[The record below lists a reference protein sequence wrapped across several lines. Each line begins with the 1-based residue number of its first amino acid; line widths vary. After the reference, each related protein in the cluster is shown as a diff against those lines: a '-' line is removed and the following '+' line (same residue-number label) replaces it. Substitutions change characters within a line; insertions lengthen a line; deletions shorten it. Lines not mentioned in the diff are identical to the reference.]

1 MVPILSSLQL
11 ISATYAKLARNIDPK
26 KQVLGLVFGF
36 GLRKHNSDFFLLWHH
51 YLIFS
56 LLRAPIVILGQ
67 EGVDQTNAVDSN
79 RNEEHDFLPWVQDH
93 YSDDFTYHTASASK
107 DASTTSS
114 NYESTTISLLCVT
127 LCICTAALAAGLTL
141 GMMSIDPLF
150 LAIKYRSG
158 TVDEKRQASQIL
170 PLVKQHHFLLVT
182 LLLMNSLANEAL
194 PVFLNHL
201 VPDYVAVLLSV
212 TLVLFFGEII
222 PSAIFTGPD
231 QMSIAATLVPIVK
244 IVMIVLSPIA
254 YPISLLLDKVLHPN
268 DNNNHGATSH
278 DYSHLDKEDDA
289 DDSLDIVDFNREE
302 IKALIRIQYEQG
314 LKAAMKD
321 KKKQKGDNISN
332 SFMKRSVSLPPLQR
346 HNSLPATPKATP
358 PRRNSH
364 HERVL
369 SDEVELVEGALTL
382 ANRTIRDVCIPLHCV
397 FVLDRDTTLLDLDTM
412 AKIYSCGFSRIPVV
426 VTPPHHSPSFP
437 HKSTTMDQPNEYTP
451 LSRTATPY
459 NDKARI
465 CGVLLTR
472 QLILI
477 NPNDQRPLSELPLL
491 QPLCVSPDLSILH
504 MLQLFLK
511 GSTHMAIVCQ
521 NPEIAS
527 LSLRL
532 KRPIPHTTVGV
543 LGIIT
548 LEDVLE
554 ELIKEEIY
562 DETDIKARNIS
573 GQRIYSAMISA
584 TNKRNRKNKAD
595 QQQQKA
601 GFDLPSTA
609 TINAR
614 STPALGVK
622 KASSQPKLYDTTA
635 TYNDSFDKRN
645 TATSTSTT
653 TIGDVIPLSTQVSNL
668 TVSSE
673 EEASEALNIFDRYL

>member
-1 MVPILSSLQL
+1 
-11 ISATYAKLARNIDPK
+11 
-26 KQVLGLVFGF
+26 
-36 GLRKHNSDFFLLWHH
+36 
-51 YLIFS
+51 
-56 LLRAPIVILGQ
+56 
-67 EGVDQTNAVDSN
+67 
-79 RNEEHDFLPWVQDH
+79 
-93 YSDDFTYHTASASK
+93 
-107 DASTTSS
+107 
-114 NYESTTISLLCVT
+114 
-127 LCICTAALAAGLTL
+127 
-141 GMMSIDPLF
+141 MMSIDPLF

-158 TVDEKRQASQIL
+158 TVEEKRQASQIL

-194 PVFLNHL
+194 PIFLNDL

-268 DNNNHGATSH
+268 NNNSHHGANHSH
-278 DYSHLDKEDDA
+278 PNVEEDA

-314 LKAAMKD
+314 LKASMKD
-321 KKKQKGDNISN
+321 KQKQKVDNSAN
-332 SFMKRSVSLPPLQR
+332 STMKRSISLPPLQR
-346 HNSLPATPKATP
+346 QNSLPTPEATP

-382 ANRTIRDVCIPLHCV
+382 ANRTIRDVCVPLHCV

-426 VTPPHHSPSFP
+426 VTPPHYSPP
-437 HKSTTMDQPNEYTP
+437 LTTHKSIATIDEPNEYTP
-451 LSRTATPY
+451 LSRTTTPY

-465 CGVLLTR
+465 CGILLTR
-472 QLILI
+472 QLIVI
-477 NPNDQRPLSELPLL
+477 NPNDQRPLSDLPLL

-511 GSTHMAIVCQ
+511 SSTHMAIVCQ
-521 NPEIAS
+521 NPEIAA

-562 DETDIKARNIS
+562 DEKDIKARNLS

-584 TNKRNRKNKAD
+584 TNRRNSKNKKD
-595 QQQQKA
+595 QQQQRVEFNGA
-601 GFDLPSTA
+601 TAA
-609 TINAR
+609 TITTR
-614 STPALGVK
+614 STPTFGMK
-622 KASSQPKLYDTTA
+622 KASSQPQMYGTNATLNDTTSA
-635 TYNDSFDKRN
+635 S
-645 TATSTSTT
+645 TAISH
-653 TIGDVIPLSTQVSNL
+653 VIPLSTQVSYL
-668 TVSSE
+668 TASSE
-673 EEASEALNIFDRYL
+673 EENSEPLHILDRCL